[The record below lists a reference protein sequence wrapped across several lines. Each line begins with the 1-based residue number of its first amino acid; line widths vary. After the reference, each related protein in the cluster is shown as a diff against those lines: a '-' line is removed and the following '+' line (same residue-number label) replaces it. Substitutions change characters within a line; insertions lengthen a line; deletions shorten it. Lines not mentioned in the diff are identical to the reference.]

1 MGKKRILVI
10 DDDIHA
16 TRMLKVGL
24 EKGGPFEVRE
34 VNRGVEALRVAQE
47 FRPDAVLLDVCI
59 PDVEGSEI
67 AFQIANQAGL
77 RTTPIVFL
85 TSIVSERE
93 LAEKQGIIGG
103 HRYIAKPTRLE
114 KVIAYLENELGLCA
128 QDDRST
134 AVPTGGLSA

>member
-85 TSIVSERE
+85 TSIGE
-93 LAEKQGIIGG
+93 GD
-103 HRYIAKPTRLE
+103 RL
-114 KVIAYLENELGLCA
+114 
-128 QDDRST
+128 S
-134 AVPTGGLSA
+134 